1 MRESNFSDS
10 NSIRFS
16 EVSQNK
22 NEIEESIVMQKR
34 VQTIV
39 KKDDEEINLSSVN
52 NSVVSF
58 QSINNQENTNN
69 LKTLKKEDFK
79 DNNDSHIKDMIKKS
93 TQIGNKMNYMI
104 TETEKRK
111 NQLYL
116 RIDKEKTEKKKYTV
130 YEISKIIDNKKEI
143 FCYRRYENFSKFYEA
158 LKIRYPHYIFPKLSI
173 KNIMTKVYDDP
184 VFLEQRKKELEFF
197 LNEIYS
203 HEVIGKGEEIKK
215 FLNDAEFDAYYF
227 KSLLKI
233 FDYPETLQ
241 KINENQGMINKGIQ
255 GISSLYNYFI
265 GNKSQIEER
274 KGTKQIFEKTKN
286 LGEKKAKY
294 KSVLTEIKNIYEAFK
309 EENEEKK
316 GMVNNFIFLQNEKN
330 EENNPDKKK
339 FNDLIEIYQNYDF
352 KKSESLL
359 KVFEEK
365 IIDPLNFCIL
375 YLNGEEKAVKR
386 YKDFLEQYNNVIN
399 YKNQEKDNNRII
411 LEQHNIKQDID
422 NYEDNLLK
430 EIDRIENKTNK
441 EFEIIIHILIITLKD
456 STEEFNEL
464 FKNSNFING

>member
-22 NEIEESIVMQKR
+22 NEIEESVVMQKR

-39 KKDDEEINLSSVN
+39 KKDDEEINLSNVN

-79 DNNDSHIKDMIKKS
+79 DNNDSHMKDMSKKS

-255 GISSLYNYFI
+255 VYRVYIIISS
-265 GNKSQIEER
+265 
-274 KGTKQIFEKTKN
+274 
-286 LGEKKAKY
+286 
-294 KSVLTEIKNIYEAFK
+294 EIK
-309 EENEEKK
+309 
-316 GMVNNFIFLQNEKN
+316 V
-330 EENNPDKKK
+330 
-339 FNDLIEIYQNYDF
+339 
-352 KKSESLL
+352 
-359 KVFEEK
+359 
-365 IIDPLNFCIL
+365 
-375 YLNGEEKAVKR
+375 
-386 YKDFLEQYNNVIN
+386 
-399 YKNQEKDNNRII
+399 
-411 LEQHNIKQDID
+411 
-422 NYEDNLLK
+422 
-430 EIDRIENKTNK
+430 
-441 EFEIIIHILIITLKD
+441 
-456 STEEFNEL
+456 
-464 FKNSNFING
+464 

>member
-22 NEIEESIVMQKR
+22 NEIEESVVMQKR

-79 DNNDSHIKDMIKKS
+79 DNNDSHIKDMSKKS
-93 TQIGNKMNYMI
+93 TQLGNKMNYMI

-184 VFLEQRKKELEFF
+184 IFLEQRKKELEFF

-215 FLNDAEFDAYYF
+215 FLNDAEFDTYYF

-294 KSVLTEIKNIYEAFK
+294 KSVLIEIKNIYEAFK